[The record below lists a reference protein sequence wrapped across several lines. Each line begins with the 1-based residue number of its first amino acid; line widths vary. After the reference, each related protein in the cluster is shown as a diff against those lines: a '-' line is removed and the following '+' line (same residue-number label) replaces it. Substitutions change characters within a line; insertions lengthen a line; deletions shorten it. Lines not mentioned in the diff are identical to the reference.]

1 MIKMTA
7 IAVAIVLCV
16 AGALG
21 QGRTSG
27 RGQIV
32 IRAPRPIVG
41 FAPSGRRPLIGLS
54 GTRRGEGA
62 RRRFSRDSSFYG
74 GWPYFPPEYDAYGP
88 EQYDTYGPEPL
99 TPAQQVTPT
108 TAPKLEPIPS
118 GALLELQGDRWVK
131 VSSFATGSISLESAP
146 TKSGLGTPVPSAKEL
161 PPAIL
166 VYRDG
171 HTEELSSYSII
182 GVTIYTKADYWTSGA
197 WTRKIQIAELDLPT
211 TLKQNHERGL
221 AFQLPSGPDEVILRP

>member
-1 MIKMTA
+1 MIKVAA
-7 IAVAIVLCV
+7 IAVAVVLCV

-21 QGRTSG
+21 QRRASG
-27 RGQIV
+27 GTQVV
-32 IRAPRPIVG
+32 IRAPGPTVG

-54 GTRRGEGA
+54 GTRRGEFA
-62 RRRFSRDSSFYG
+62 RRRRFARDSFFSG

-88 EQYDTYGPEPL
+88 EPL
-99 TPAQQVTPT
+99 AEAPAPHIAPVA
-108 TAPKLEPIPS
+108 APKLEPIPS

-131 VSSFATGSISLESAP
+131 VSSFATGSISSQSPTTKSAP
-146 TKSGLGTPVPSAKEL
+146 GGPVPSAKDL

-197 WTRKIQIAELDLPT
+197 WTRKIQIAELDLPA
-211 TLKQNHERGL
+211 TLKTNHERGL
-221 AFQLPSGPDEVILRP
+221 TFQLPSGPDEVILRP